1 MIIRRW
7 SGYKIIFLVYN
18 LKIIEY
24 DMFYYINFW
33 LNIFNLILISI
44 EIASSH
50 LFTKYIFILLEFINE
65 IIYWLQIF

>member
-50 LFTKYIFILLEFINE
+50 LLTKYIFILLEFIND
-65 IIYWLQIF
+65 LLMK

>member
-50 LFTKYIFILLEFINE
+50 LFTKYIFILLEFIND
-65 IIYWLQIF
+65 LLMK

>member
-50 LFTKYIFILLEFINE
+50 LLIKYIFILLEFIND
-65 IIYWLQIF
+65 LLMK

>member
-50 LFTKYIFILLEFINE
+50 LLTKYIFILLEFSNE
-65 IIYWLQIF
+65 LLMK